1 MTAELPLLGTG
12 DGPLGHAVAV
22 VFMVLLPLFMY
33 LDAPCPDR
41 PLDAA
46 QRTWSRLTGRNKDH

>member
-1 MTAELPLLGTG
+1 MTGELPLLGTET
-12 DGPLGHAVAV
+12 GPVAHVVAV
-22 VFMVLLPLFMY
+22 LTLLVPFRVY

-46 QRTWSRLTGRNKDH
+46 QRAWARVTGRNKDH